1 MNRSDLQNLTKLRL
15 KEAKALLDKKLFSG
29 SYYLCG
35 YAVECALKAY
45 LAKQTKEHDFPNK
58 KIAIDSYTHNL
69 SQLIRVGG
77 LQTALDHEMDRDS
90 KFAVNWAIVKDWS
103 EESRYEIHSSKAA
116 NALYL
121 AVTDRNHGVHRWLK
135 RHW

>member
-15 KEAKALLDKKLFSG
+15 KEARALLDKELFSG

-35 YAVECALKAY
+35 YAVECALKAC

-58 KIAIDSYTHNL
+58 KIANDSYTHNL
-69 SQLIRVGG
+69 SQLIRVAG
-77 LQTALDHEMDRDS
+77 LQSVLDEEMDRDS

-103 EESRYEIHSSKAA
+103 EESRYEIHSSRAA
-116 NALYL
+116 HALYL
-121 AVTDRNHGVHRWLK
+121 AVTDKNHGVHKWLK